1 MITPVETK
9 DEKASKKQTL
19 VWFHGGAFI
28 FGGIDYYGAEYV
40 MEFDDVILVTV
51 QYRLNAFGFMSTED
65 KAAPGNYGSLDQ
77 AWPPPE
83 FAFTF
88 TFWYMIGLCGCN
100 FRRVFWDLNEALFA
114 CLRIDEYTHFVNVHF
129 LLLVPYL
136 LQFPSYKKLPYT
148 KFMQM
153 L

>member
-1 MITPVETK
+1 MSTPVKTK

-77 AWPPPE
+77 VWPLHLSYLCLL
-83 FAFTF
+83 FVKKSRT
-88 TFWYMIGLCGCN
+88 MIWLEGKSMSLRRECI
-100 FRRVFWDLNEALFA
+100 FR
-114 CLRIDEYTHFVNVHF
+114 
-129 LLLVPYL
+129 
-136 LQFPSYKKLPYT
+136 
-148 KFMQM
+148 
-153 L
+153 